1 MCSSTC
7 VELGQGSE
15 SDLIALL
22 RALEGHADAKA
33 RGGAGAAASLARR
46 GHLSAPTLG
55 MIWDICGQVA
65 RELKGS
71 GLPSAYDW
79 CVGAALQHVVLRS
92 FLFFQMICWRDEA
105 IILFVRLAVLLR
117 ATRLDTAPFRGTL
130 ADLRVLGCGIWD
142 FRRCGRFGEG
152 GCAYVRTVWFL
163 M

>member
-1 MCSSTC
+1 MGYLCD
-7 VELGQGSE
+7 VEPLGFSPSVCMKTGQGSE

-71 GLPSAYDW
+71 GLPSAFDW
-79 CVGAALQHVVLRS
+79 CVLLSFAFALFLGACCCDEE
-92 FLFFQMICWRDEA
+92 ICSS
-105 IILFVRLAVLLR
+105 VS
-117 ATRLDTAPFRGTL
+117 TL
-130 ADLRVLGCGIWD
+130 V
-142 FRRCGRFGEG
+142 
-152 GCAYVRTVWFL
+152 
-163 M
+163 

>member
-1 MCSSTC
+1 MSSC
-7 VELGQGSE
+7 DLGSRIDERSSLVFPSACIRTVQGSE

-79 CVGAALQHVVLRS
+79 YV
-92 FLFFQMICWRDEA
+92 LFFVSCFFFCACCRDGA
-105 IILFVRLAVLLR
+105 SLS
-117 ATRLDTAPFRGTL
+117 
-130 ADLRVLGCGIWD
+130 
-142 FRRCGRFGEG
+142 
-152 GCAYVRTVWFL
+152 
-163 M
+163 